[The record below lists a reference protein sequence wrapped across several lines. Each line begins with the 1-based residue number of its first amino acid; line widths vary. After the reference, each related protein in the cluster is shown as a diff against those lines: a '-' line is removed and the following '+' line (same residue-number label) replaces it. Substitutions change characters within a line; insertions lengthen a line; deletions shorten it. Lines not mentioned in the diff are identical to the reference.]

1 MHIKTVLDNRLRLV
15 TDSMPHTRSVSV
27 CFFTG
32 IGSRYEKEEQAG
44 ISHFI
49 EHLLFKGTE
58 KRATSRDISVAVE
71 GVGGMLN
78 GGTDKESTLYWVRVP
93 RPHFALAL
101 DVLTDMLLHSV
112 FDPQEIEKERHVIVE
127 EINMTRDV
135 PAQQVH
141 LLIDELLWPDHPL
154 GTDIAG
160 TGESVAGIN
169 REMMLAYM
177 ASGYLPENTV
187 VSVAGDI
194 SNEEVLEAVGN
205 ATSGWNNRS
214 PVPGFVPYTAGRNPR
229 LLVEQRD
236 TEQAQLCLALPGLP
250 LRHPDRFTLDIL
262 NVILGEGMSSRLFA
276 EIRDRLG
283 LSYSIHSFVDHLLD
297 TGAITVSAGVEPG
310 NLPVAVEAI
319 VKELALL
326 REPVPQEEI
335 TKAKELAKGRLLL
348 RMEDTRSVAGWMG
361 IQEVLSGEIITV
373 DQVIDIIDAI
383 TAEQLQATAEKLIT
397 SEGLRLAVV
406 GPVQDE
412 KTLESLLTF

>member
-1 MHIKTVLDNRLRLV
+1 
-15 TDSMPHTRSVSV
+15 
-27 CFFTG
+27 
-32 IGSRYEKEEQAG
+32 
-44 ISHFI
+44 
-49 EHLLFKGTE
+49 
-58 KRATSRDISVAVE
+58 
-71 GVGGMLN
+71 
-78 GGTDKESTLYWVRVP
+78 
-93 RPHFALAL
+93 
-101 DVLTDMLLHSV
+101 
-112 FDPQEIEKERHVIVE
+112 
-127 EINMTRDV
+127 
-135 PAQQVH
+135 
-141 LLIDELLWPDHPL
+141 
-154 GTDIAG
+154 
-160 TGESVAGIN
+160 
-169 REMMLAYM
+169 
-177 ASGYLPENTV
+177 
-187 VSVAGDI
+187 
-194 SNEEVLEAVGN
+194 
-205 ATSGWNNRS
+205 
-214 PVPGFVPYTAGRNPR
+214 
-229 LLVEQRD
+229 
-236 TEQAQLCLALPGLP
+236 
-250 LRHPDRFTLDIL
+250 
-262 NVILGEGMSSRLFA
+262 MSSRLFA

-326 REPVPQEEI
+326 REPVPREEI